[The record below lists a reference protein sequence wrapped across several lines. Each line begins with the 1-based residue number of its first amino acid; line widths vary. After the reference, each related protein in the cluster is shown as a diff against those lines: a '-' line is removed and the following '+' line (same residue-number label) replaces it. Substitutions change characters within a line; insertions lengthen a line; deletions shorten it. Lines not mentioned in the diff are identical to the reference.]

1 MFHQFVVSLPN
12 VIVDRKFQRGDS
24 MNPVFEDVFLG
35 PMASPSFSQELRF
48 RWEDSRRRVHVV
60 FAGITVADST
70 RVMLL
75 HEFGRLPVF
84 YFPLEDVRMDLLEET
99 SRRSHSPLKGE
110 ASYWTIRVGDRVAED
125 AAWSYAHP
133 LPDGPPIKGYL
144 AFYWHL
150 MDAWY
155 EEEEQ
160 VFAHARDPYK
170 RVDILPSS
178 RHVRVV
184 LAGLTIADSRH
195 PRLLLETGLPTRY
208 YLPEQDIRMDL
219 LEPTATAT
227 RCPYKGQASYWS
239 ATIDDR
245 VFKDIVWSYRDP
257 LPACSAISRL
267 LCFFNERV
275 EAIYLDDER
284 QAVPSTPWSEARG
297 DSSGF
302 PDTEQ
307 QASQSPRLKERLRAL
322 QFLH

>member
-1 MFHQFVVSLPN
+1 
-12 VIVDRKFQRGDS
+12 

-48 RWEDSRRRVHVV
+48 RWEASRRRVRVV
-60 FAGITVADST
+60 CGGITVADST
-70 RVMLL
+70 GVMLL

-155 EEEEQ
+155 EEDEQ

-178 RHVRVV
+178 RHGRAV
-184 LAGLTIADSRH
+184 LPGWAIADSRR

-208 YLPEQDIRMDL
+208 YLPEQDVRMDL
-219 LEPTATAT
+219 LDPTETAT

-239 ATIDDR
+239 AQIGGR
-245 VFKDIVWSYRDP
+245 GFKDILWSYLYP
-257 LPACSAISRL
+257 LPPRLAIS
-267 LCFFNERV
+267 
-275 EAIYLDDER
+275 
-284 QAVPSTPWSEARG
+284 S
-297 DSSGF
+297 
-302 PDTEQ
+302 
-307 QASQSPRLKERLRAL
+307 
-322 QFLH
+322 